1 MLGKYS
7 ADKNCFEAV
16 GFLVNKKWWKRSFIW
31 SPPRP
36 PSAAAVVVH
45 LKSIVVWEKPL
56 VVWLICGR
64 RPAGPAQP
72 SHFLLSSGDLFS
84 LPMIFFCFVL
94 IFFPL
99 GLWRPRT
106 AVGAL
111 ASVYTR
117 DPLGVAVQ
125 SSINRAFWLLDWRFS
140 HTHTSLYLPVSLCC
154 LHSIRRGPKQL
165 ILDLFTRVRPSP
177 GSALPNN

>member
-1 MLGKYS
+1 MVEAELYLIAATAPVRRCRRRALEEYS
-7 ADKNCFEAV
+7 SVRKAT
-16 GFLVNKKWWKRSFIW
+16 
-31 SPPRP
+31 
-36 PSAAAVVVH
+36 
-45 LKSIVVWEKPL
+45 
-56 VVWLICGR
+56 R
-64 RPAGPAQP
+64 RLAYLWPPAGRPSPAQP

-117 DPLGVAVQ
+117 DPLDVAVQ